1 MRAAPAAL
9 ARAVPLLRCPVCGES
24 LSEVDTGVTCR
35 SGHRFDRAR
44 QGYLTLFGSRGRRF
58 SGDTAEQV
66 DARERVLGGG
76 LYAPVVDAVAGAV
89 SASLRAG
96 EAPVGEEPEP
106 VVLEAGAGTGTYLA
120 AVLARLRASGTRALG
135 IGTEISVPA
144 ARRLA
149 RVDDDAAA
157 LVADTWEPW
166 PIATGSLDA
175 VLVVFAPRN
184 AAEFARVLRTGGALV
199 VATPAPG
206 HLEPVRSDLGML
218 GIDPEKGERMAAGL
232 GEEFSVTGTERAEA
246 TLTAGPETIAD
257 IALMGPSG
265 VHLDRAEV
273 LARLGGAERR
283 LDLRVEVTTH
293 RRA

>member
-1 MRAAPAAL
+1 M
-9 ARAVPLLRCPVCGES
+9 
-24 LSEVDTGVTCR
+24 
-35 SGHRFDRAR
+35 
-44 QGYLTLFGSRGRRF
+44 
-58 SGDTAEQV
+58 
-66 DARERVLGGG
+66 
-76 LYAPVVDAVAGAV
+76 
-89 SASLRAG
+89 
-96 EAPVGEEPEP
+96 
-106 VVLEAGAGTGTYLA
+106 
-120 AVLARLRASGTRALG
+120 
-135 IGTEISVPA
+135 
-144 ARRLA
+144 
-149 RVDDDAAA
+149 
-157 LVADTWEPW
+157 
-166 PIATGSLDA
+166 
-175 VLVVFAPRN
+175 
-184 AAEFARVLRTGGALV
+184 
-199 VATPAPG
+199 ATPAPG